1 MLKLPE
7 DILEALRDGQLAY
20 TKAQAIARIK
30 DETQRT
36 ELLQEATEN
45 NFSLSQIRERVKS
58 LKVIDSDTEPTMKQ
72 QLEKACRSLVKS
84 RLIDDPK
91 KQRQLVKLLAQ
102 IESLL
107 SEEDSVS
114 D

>member
-1 MLKLPE
+1 
-7 DILEALRDGQLAY
+7 
-20 TKAQAIARIK
+20 
-30 DETQRT
+30 
-36 ELLQEATEN
+36 
-45 NFSLSQIRERVKS
+45 
-58 LKVIDSDTEPTMKQ
+58 MKQ